1 MIAILIAGCGTK
13 APTSSSSPDPAGISE
28 PWFCQLSAAGADWEC
43 VRSAEK
49 VANPKPVRLPEAAR
63 AASPEPSPGPST
75 AASTQSVPA
84 TEMPAD
90 AASSDKGDE
99 AGSIL
104 DLPADYIAVQLIAM
118 PSQASLDKFTARH
131 RLHGLSA
138 ARVLADEQIRY
149 VLLLGIYAT
158 RDEAEAAAAAAPP
171 PFDSRDLWLRDVG
184 SLQQA
189 IRAADP

>member
-1 MIAILIAGCGTK
+1 
-13 APTSSSSPDPAGISE
+13 
-28 PWFCQLSAAGADWEC
+28 
-43 VRSAEK
+43 
-49 VANPKPVRLPEAAR
+49 
-63 AASPEPSPGPST
+63 
-75 AASTQSVPA
+75 
-84 TEMPAD
+84 MPAD

-99 AGSIL
+99 EGSIL
-104 DLPADYIAVQLIAM
+104 DLPADYVAVQLIAM

-158 RDEAEAAAAAAPP
+158 REEAEAAASAAPP